1 MRRCRCDPSLAV
13 SQLRADRVLVVDV
26 LAGRVVPASIDA
38 VAELRRRVHG
48 GEYPLADAGLVTV
61 AAD

>member
-1 MRRCRCDPSLAV
+1 M
-13 SQLRADRVLVVDV
+13 RADRVLIVDV
-26 LAGRVVPASIDA
+26 LAGSVVPAAVDA

>member
-1 MRRCRCDPSLAV
+1 M
-13 SQLRADRVLVVDV
+13 RADRVLVVDV
-26 LAGRVVPASIDA
+26 LAGRVVPAAVDA